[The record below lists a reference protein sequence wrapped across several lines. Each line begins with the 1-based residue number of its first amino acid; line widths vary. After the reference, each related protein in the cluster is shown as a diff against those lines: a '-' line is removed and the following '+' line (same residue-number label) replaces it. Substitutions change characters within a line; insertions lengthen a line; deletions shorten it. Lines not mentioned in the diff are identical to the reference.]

1 MDETGR
7 AIIARVEAEVV
18 AIKHVTPHMQRITV
32 GGAALESFLR
42 TDGVET
48 PAAWVKVFLPS
59 GEGRAYTIRQINK
72 EQQTLDLD
80 FVLHH
85 KEESYSPASSWA
97 FQAQK
102 GERITLAGPRAG
114 SFALPEDAAWVI
126 LAGDVTALPAIQNI
140 AANLPPTV
148 RARVYV
154 EIPTHED
161 QQEIRSP
168 AALSVVWLEPR
179 ERPGLALEQR
189 VLYRPFPLGPGYVW
203 VAGESRI
210 AKELRA
216 HYLRERYLER
226 HRVTTEGYWKVGKAD
241 HREG

>member
-1 MDETGR
+1 MDETAR
-7 AIIARVEAEVV
+7 PIIPRVEAEVMAV
-18 AIKHVTPHMQRITV
+18 QHVTPHMKRITV
-32 GGAALESFLR
+32 GGAALEGFLR
-42 TDGVET
+42 TEGLET

-59 GEGRAYTIRQINK
+59 GEGRAYTIRHINR
-72 EQQTLDLD
+72 EAQTLDLD

-85 KEESYSPASSWA
+85 QEDSYSPASSWA
-97 FQAQK
+97 FQAKK
-102 GERITLAGPRAG
+102 GERISLAGPRVG
-114 SFALPEDAAWVI
+114 SFALPDDAAWVI

-140 AANLPPTV
+140 AANLPARL

-154 EIPTHED
+154 EIPTQED

-179 ERPGLALEQR
+179 KWPGQALSQR

-210 AKELRA
+210 ARELRS

-226 HRVTTEGYWKVGKAD
+226 HRVSTEGYWKVGKAD

>member
-1 MDETGR
+1 MDDMVKP
-7 AIIARVEAEVV
+7 IIPRVEAEVV
-18 AIKHVTPHMQRITV
+18 AVKHLTPHMQRITV

-42 TDGVET
+42 TEDVET

-59 GEGRAYTIRQINK
+59 GEGRAYTIRQINR
-72 EQQTLDLD
+72 ENQTLDLD

-85 KEESYSPASSWA
+85 NEDSYSPASSWA
-97 FQAQK
+97 FHAQK

-114 SFALPEDAAWVI
+114 GFALPDDAAWVI

-140 AANLPPTV
+140 AANLPATV

-154 EIPTHED
+154 EVPTPED
-161 QQEIRSP
+161 QQTIQSP

-179 ERPGLALEQR
+179 QRPGLALGQR

-226 HRVTTEGYWKVGKAD
+226 HRVRTEGYWKVGKAD